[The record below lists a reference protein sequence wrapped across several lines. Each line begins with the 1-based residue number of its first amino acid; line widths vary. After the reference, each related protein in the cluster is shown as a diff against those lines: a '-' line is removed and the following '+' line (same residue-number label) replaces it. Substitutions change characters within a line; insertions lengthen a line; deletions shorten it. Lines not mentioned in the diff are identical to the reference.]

1 MEAASAPIRER
12 SRDWPDGPVRL
23 VPRGIHPRAVNLERS
38 PGGER
43 FSLVREARDMG
54 PRTARIAP
62 DPPEDLRAL
71 FRADRVLEIDLTG
84 LPRRFDPRVP
94 PLGGEAVRR
103 FAPLLEEWSPW
114 PEGPD
119 WESCREAVESG
130 RFGELVGLGP
140 GLTPAGDD
148 FLAGWSVGLAA
159 LRKGGGLP
167 AGAPGAETL
176 GPVLPEADLARTG
189 WLSASILRDAR
200 EGRTWARG
208 KGLIEA
214 MGRGD
219 GEAVLRRAGEIRDFG
234 HTSGRAWLAGFARVL
249 LAGIR

>member
-148 FLAGWSVGLAA
+148 FWPGVRGARA
-159 LRKGGGLP
+159 LRKGGGLRGALRGP
-167 AGAPGAETL
+167 KPWAGSPG
-176 GPVLPEADLARTG
+176 GRSRPHGLA
-189 WLSASILRDAR
+189 LRLDPPDAR